1 MVATS
6 PCPPDVITIALVGN
20 PNVGKTTLF
29 NALSGLRQHTANYP
43 GVTVEVKKAKIVHQ
57 GSKFEILDLPG
68 AYSLAARSP
77 DELIPTNILLGIHP
91 GECRPDLVLAVLDAT
106 NLERNFYLLHQVREV
121 GLPIIGCLT
130 MVDMAQKDG
139 ITWDLKL
146 LEARLGFPILPINPV
161 KGTGMAELMAL
172 LLKAKDAKPLS
183 TATPWPET
191 VQEVVAQVQSLVGPK
206 TPTFLVERALFDKEG
221 EAEKVL
227 VAKDPSLAGVIQVNR
242 EKIIHSGFPL
252 PQGESQHRYREIQQI
267 LSGAKK
273 PGSQPTQKTL
283 TDVLDGWLTYPLTGG
298 LAFLLAMFLLFES
311 VFLFATPAM
320 EWLSGTVDHFGGW
333 VSSTLPPGPF
343 TDLVSDGI
351 IKGVGGVVVFLPQIC
366 ILFAM
371 LALLEDSGYM
381 ARAAFLVDNLMSRCG
396 LSGKSFIPLLSSLAC
411 AVPGIMSARVIEDKR
426 DRLATILVAPLMSC
440 SARLPVYTLVVAA
453 CFSPLNGHPDWLG
466 GLILFSMYMLGL
478 ILAPLVALILK
489 MSFLKGPP
497 PLFVLE
503 LPQYQ
508 VPSIRVVLRKVFDA
522 AISFLSRAG
531 TTILAL
537 MVLVWALLYFPT
549 QSPQGRSY
557 SEQIRELKEEGKDEE
572 ARQIKAQWLENSYLG
587 RVGKSMEPVFHPLGW
602 DWRLGVAALASFP
615 AREVVVGTLAQLY
628 SQEEEDGNEG
638 LTETLRPATEGNP
651 VNPTALHPASGLSL
665 MVFFAL
671 CCQCVSTLVVIRR
684 ETNSWFW
691 PVFTFVYM
699 TALAY
704 VGAWLAYRLGLVF
717 WP

>member
-29 NALSGLRQHTANYP
+29 NALSGLRQHTSNYP

-161 KGTGMAELMAL
+161 KGTGMTDLMAL

-242 EKIIHSGFPL
+242 EKIIQAGFPL

-267 LSGAKK
+267 LNGAKK

-320 EWLSGTVDHFGGW
+320 EWLSGTVDQFGGW
-333 VSSTLPPGPF
+333 VSSSLPPGPF

-466 GLILFSMYMLGL
+466 GLILFSMYLLGL

-587 RVGKSMEPVFHPLGW
+587 RVGKSMEPVFRPLGW

-651 VNPTALHPASGLSL
+651 TNPTALHPASGLSL

-704 VGAWLAYRLGLVF
+704 VGAWLAYRFGLVF